1 MQIELETER
10 FIESIIDQ
18 RNELTNE
25 GEILMQLNLAGK
37 VALVTG
43 ASGGIG
49 RTVAEKLALE
59 GVRVGVVGRNKKNL
73 LEVVEGIRLSG
84 GEAEFFVYDIS
95 ETANIELLM
104 ADCIKRELT
113 PSILI
118 NNLGGVNN
126 SKNWDSYES
135 VEQAFRLNF
144 LAAYELLRQL
154 LPYLEKMDSGR
165 IVNIGS
171 VSTKNGLNGFPYV
184 VSKAALEA
192 FTLFAARDIA
202 KRNPNLVMTMVSPGP
217 TAVSGKYLTNLG
229 ESDPPALKDWLE
241 QNNVSAGRLGKVQ
254 EIADLILFLASDR
267 ASYMHGSI
275 VSIDGA
281 TY

>member
-1 MQIELETER
+1 MQIKLETER
-10 FIESIIDQ
+10 FIESIIDG
-18 RNELTNE
+18 RNEWTRE

-59 GVRVGVVGRNKKNL
+59 GVRVGVVGRNKKTL

-95 ETANIELLM
+95 DTANIELLM
-104 ADCIKRELT
+104 ADCIKRELI

-126 SKNWDSYES
+126 SKSWDSYES

-229 ESDPPALKDWLE
+229 ESNPPALKDWLE
-241 QNNVSAGRLGKVQ
+241 QNNVSAGRLGKVE

-267 ASYMHGSI
+267 ASFMHGSI

>member
-1 MQIELETER
+1 
-10 FIESIIDQ
+10 
-18 RNELTNE
+18 
-25 GEILMQLNLAGK
+25 MQLNMAGK
-37 VALVTG
+37 TALITG

-49 RTVAEKLALE
+49 RNVAEKLALE
-59 GVRVGVVGRNKKNL
+59 GVHVGLVGRNKKTL
-73 LEVVEGIRLSG
+73 IEVVKGIRLSG
-84 GEAEFFVYDIS
+84 GKADYFVYDIS
-95 ETANIELLM
+95 ETSNVEMLV
-104 ADCIKRELT
+104 ADCIERGLI
-113 PSILI
+113 PDILV
-118 NNLGGVNN
+118 NNLGGVNK
-126 SKNWDSYES
+126 SKSWDSFES

-144 LAAYELLRQL
+144 LAAYELVRQL
-154 LPYLEKMDSGR
+154 LPYLEKMESGR

-202 KRNPNLVMTMVSPGP
+202 KKSPNVVMTMVSPGP
-217 TAVSGKYLTNLG
+217 TSVSGKYLTNL
-229 ESDPPALKDWLE
+229 EENNPQALQDWLA
-241 QNNVSAGRLGKVQ
+241 QNNVSARRLGKVE
-254 EIADLILFLASDR
+254 EIADLILFLVSER

>member
-1 MQIELETER
+1 
-10 FIESIIDQ
+10 
-18 RNELTNE
+18 
-25 GEILMQLNLAGK
+25 MQLNLAGK

-49 RTVAEKLALE
+49 RAVVEKLALE
-59 GVRVGVVGRNKKNL
+59 GVRVGLVGLNKKTL
-73 LEVVEGIRLSG
+73 LEVVEGIRRSG

-95 ETANIELLM
+95 DTANIEPLM
-104 ADCIKRELT
+104 ADCIKRELI

-126 SKNWDSYES
+126 SKSWDSYES

-229 ESDPPALKDWLE
+229 ESNPP
-241 QNNVSAGRLGKVQ
+241 
-254 EIADLILFLASDR
+254 
-267 ASYMHGSI
+267 
-275 VSIDGA
+275 
-281 TY
+281 

>member
-1 MQIELETER
+1 
-10 FIESIIDQ
+10 
-18 RNELTNE
+18 
-25 GEILMQLNLAGK
+25 MQLNLAGK

-49 RTVAEKLALE
+49 RAVVEKLALE
-59 GVRVGVVGRNKKNL
+59 GVRVGLVGRNKKTL
-73 LEVVEGIRLSG
+73 LEVVEGIRRSG

-95 ETANIELLM
+95 DTANIELLM
-104 ADCIKRELT
+104 ADCMKRELI

-126 SKNWDSYES
+126 SKSWDSYES

-154 LPYLEKMDSGR
+154 LPYLEKMDTGR

-229 ESDPPALKDWLE
+229 ESNPPALKDWLE
-241 QNNVSAGRLGKVQ
+241 QNNVSAGRLGKVE